1 MARPALSDRRRLAA
15 LLGMLGSTSSGERDN
30 AARLAEQFRQRLGLT
45 WEEVLFPDHVD
56 DPASTRQENRPEPTQ
71 RRREEQAQPP
81 RWRHQQASRPARRS
95 SFSWSRVAFVALICG
110 TMFGAELAAAGTGP
124 ALLATW
130 TFSGQPVNHH
140 GRSPAPMS
148 LTELVSTAER
158 GLLEVAHA
166 LEKK

>member
-1 MARPALSDRRRLAA
+1 METPTGIKTGTSKFFLLEPRRVRRPHLW
-15 LLGMLGSTSSGERDN
+15 N
-30 AARLAEQFRQRLGLT
+30 K
-45 WEEVLFPDHVD
+45 
-56 DPASTRQENRPEPTQ
+56 
-71 RRREEQAQPP
+71 
-81 RWRHQQASRPARRS
+81 
-95 SFSWSRVAFVALICG
+95 
-110 TMFGAELAAAGTGP
+110 MFGAELAAAGTGP